1 MTTAPSLTYSSLQ
14 ERGLTCMPDQTET
27 SPVSHWFSR
36 SEPPQPI
43 PILHRDIK
51 EILSLLVAHSS
62 ECCSGKTPC
71 GSYQDC
77 EVRDIKY
84 GVSAT
89 QARYDKCHA
98 AYLEYIVSA
107 IALVKA
113 GMGGI
118 EFSHTQLEVTILNAA
133 RVVFE
138 TYEIE
143 GKISQLME
151 MEMNNDKEF
160 DEYNAL
166 LASFEPHRRVFAE
179 KFIPE

>member
-1 MTTAPSLTYSSLQ
+1 
-14 ERGLTCMPDQTET
+14 
-27 SPVSHWFSR
+27 
-36 SEPPQPI
+36 
-43 PILHRDIK
+43 
-51 EILSLLVAHSS
+51 
-62 ECCSGKTPC
+62 
-71 GSYQDC
+71 
-77 EVRDIKY
+77 
-84 GVSAT
+84 VSAT